1 MKIKEIPKNE
11 RPIERLLSNGSEFLS
26 NEELLSI
33 LIKTGSRDYSAK
45 DLASMVLKSCDGDLS
60 CINYSNLKN
69 IKGMG
74 DVKSACVLA
83 GLELGRRA
91 SRKVKSINN
100 VQINGS
106 DIVFDYYRDFFID
119 KKQEYFYCVYL
130 DTNKVVIK
138 EKLLFIGTLDYSV
151 VHPREVFKEAVSVS
165 ASSIICVH
173 NHPSGNVIPS
183 RNDFSITKRLIEVG
197 EMLGIKVIDHVII
210 GSEKY
215 YSFFENGD
223 MQFNFL

>member
-11 RPIERLLSNGSEFLS
+11 RPIERLISSGCEFLS

-33 LIKTGSRDYSAK
+33 LIKTGSRENSAK
-45 DLASMVLKSCDGDLS
+45 DLAGIVLRECDGDLS
-60 CINYSNLKN
+60 RINYSNLRK

-91 SRKVKSINN
+91 NRRVKSINN
-100 VQINGS
+100 VQITGS
-106 DIVFDYYRDFFID
+106 DIVFDYYRDFFLD

-130 DTNKVVIK
+130 DTNKVVIN

-151 VHPREVFKEAVSVS
+151 VHPREVFKEAVNVS
-165 ASSIICVH
+165 ASSIICIH
-173 NHPSGNVIPS
+173 NHPSGNVMPS
-183 RNDFSITKRLIEVG
+183 RNDISITQKLVEVG
-197 EMLGIKVIDHVII
+197 EMLGIKVVDHVII

>member
-1 MKIKEIPKNE
+1 MKIKEIPKSE
-11 RPIERLLSNGSEFLS
+11 RPVERLISCGVDFLS

-33 LIKTGSRDYSAK
+33 LIKTGNRDYSAK
-45 DLASMVLKSCDGDLS
+45 ELAGMILRDCDGDLS
-60 CINYSNLKN
+60 RIDYSNLKSIN
-69 IKGMG
+69 GMG
-74 DVKSACVLA
+74 DVKSSCILA

-91 SRKVKSINN
+91 NRKVSSINN

-106 DIVFDYYRDFFID
+106 DVVFNYYRDFFIN
-119 KKQEYFYCVYL
+119 KKQEYFYCIYL

-151 VHPREVFKEAVSVS
+151 VHPREVFKEAVNVS
-165 ASSIICVH
+165 ASSIICIH

-183 RNDFSITKRLIEVG
+183 HNDFLITKKLVEVG
-197 EMLGIKVIDHVII
+197 EMLGINVIDHVII

-223 MQFNFL
+223 M